1 MQNAWTN
8 KPVCV
13 TNETSKTRQGGQISF
28 QSFSSVSFLC
38 LFAVV
43 FFLFVCL
50 MKVWW
55 RSGTNEILLQPQLC
69 DFLSDPISFSFTYPL
84 SIPGSRRVLFQPFK
98 VSFPA
103 VHGLCVFD
111 FYDHMSTQ
119 KKVWG
124 TLPHL
129 SVKLDPAKLLAE
141 FVLCYCERSLL
152 SGVEL

>member
-1 MQNAWTN
+1 MHEQINLYVLQM
-8 KPVCV
+8 KPLKQDKEGKSAFKVSHQFLFFVC
-13 TNETSKTRQGGQISF
+13 
-28 QSFSSVSFLC
+28 L
-38 LFAVV
+38 LL

-129 SVKLDPAKLLAE
+129 SVKLDPAKVLAE